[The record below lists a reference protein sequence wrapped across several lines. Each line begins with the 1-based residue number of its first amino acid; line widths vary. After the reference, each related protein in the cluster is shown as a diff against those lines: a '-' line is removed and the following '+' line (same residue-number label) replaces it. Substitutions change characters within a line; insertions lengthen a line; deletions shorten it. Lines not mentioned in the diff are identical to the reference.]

1 MTKDKGLETK
11 YSFVLGLEVE
21 TNDTRVF
28 NLRHTEG
35 IRTFFFITTSKRWF
49 FCPNRPIPGM
59 TLDDT
64 RIGIV
69 YTKNLI
75 RDGQMCA
82 CVCVGGGV
90 CIHINSSKNDL
101 CKITLVENKD

>member
-1 MTKDKGLETK
+1 
-11 YSFVLGLEVE
+11 
-21 TNDTRVF
+21 
-28 NLRHTEG
+28 
-35 IRTFFFITTSKRWF
+35 
-49 FCPNRPIPGM
+49 M